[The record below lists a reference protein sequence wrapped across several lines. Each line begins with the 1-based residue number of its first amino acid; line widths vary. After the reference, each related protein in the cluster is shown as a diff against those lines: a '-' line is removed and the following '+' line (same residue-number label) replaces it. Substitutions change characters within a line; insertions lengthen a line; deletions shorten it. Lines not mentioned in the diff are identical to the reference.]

1 MSEQLQ
7 NEISNDKFQIKG
19 QVKYHVHVLTFYL
32 HIEFPELTLFVEGSW
47 IVETGE
53 DCQHCCQSPVT
64 NEHHAST

>member
-1 MSEQLQ
+1 MKLATTNS
-7 NEISNDKFQIKG
+7 QIKG

-53 DCQHCCQSPVT
+53 DCQHGCQSPAIKYIYMHT
-64 NEHHAST
+64 